1 METIKIAWRNLW
13 RNKRRTLITSAS
25 VFFAIFLALLMRA
38 FQLGSYDLMVYNIVH
53 AYSGYFQVHSTGY
66 WDDKI
71 INNTFEY
78 TPELVSRIDEVP
90 DITSYAPRLESFALG
105 SYGTKTKGVMVNGVV
120 PDQEDKLT
128 GLNKKLV
135 EGEYLTQDDDG
146 ALVSQKLAEY
156 LKIGIGD
163 TLVLIG
169 QGYHG
174 VSAAGIFPVKG
185 IIHFPSPEL
194 DGRMVF
200 LSLPTSQ
207 ALFSADNRLTSLAFN
222 LVDSK
227 NYKSVAHHLKQ
238 KLDPKLYEVMT
249 WEEMMPDVVQQ
260 IQSDNASGLIML
272 AILYMIV
279 GFGIFGTILMMF
291 SERIREFGMMIAI
304 GMQKFNLI
312 RIVLT
317 ELIFI
322 GLLGVVAGI
331 AAAAPLIF
339 YFFLNPIP
347 LTGELAEAT
356 IKMGFEPIMPVAWEP
371 SYFVAQALTV
381 FIILLVVMILPVVKI
396 SKLTVIEALRR

>member
-38 FQLGSYDLMVYNIVH
+38 FQLGSYDLMVYNVVH
-53 AYSGYFQVHSTGY
+53 AYSGYFQLHANGY

-71 INNTFEY
+71 INNTFDY
-78 TPELVSRIDEVP
+78 TPELITQIEEVSE
-90 DITSYAPRLESFALG
+90 ITSYAPRLESFALG
-105 SYGTKTKGVMVNGVV
+105 SFGTQTKGVMVNGVD
-120 PDQEDKLT
+120 PDEEDKLT
-128 GLNKKLV
+128 GLSKKMV
-135 EGEYLTQDDDG
+135 EGEYLAPEDDG
-146 ALVSQKLAEY
+146 ALVSQKLAQY
-156 LKIGIGD
+156 LKIDVGD

-174 VSAAGIFPVKG
+174 VSAAGVYPVRG
-185 IIHFPSPEL
+185 IVHFPSPEL
-194 DGRMVF
+194 DGRMIF
-200 LSLPTSQ
+200 LSLPAAQ
-207 ALFSADNRLTSLAFN
+207 ALFSAENRLTSIAFN

-227 NYKSVAHHLKQ
+227 NYKRVAHHLKE
-238 KLDPKLYEVMT
+238 KLDPELYEVMT

-304 GMQKFNLI
+304 GMQKFKLI
-312 RIVLT
+312 RIVVT
-317 ELIFI
+317 ELFFI

-331 AAAAPLIF
+331 AAAIPLIF

-356 IKMGFEPIMPVAWEP
+356 ISMGFEPIMPVAWET
-371 SYFVAQALTV
+371 SYFIAQALTV
-381 FIILLVVMILPVVKI
+381 FIILLVVMILPAVKI
-396 SKLTVIEALRR
+396 SRLTVINALRR

>member
-78 TPELVSRIDEVP
+78 TPELISRIDEVP
-90 DITSYAPRLESFALG
+90 EITSYAPRLESFALG

-120 PDQEDKLT
+120 PDQEEKLT
-128 GLNKKLV
+128 GLHKKLV
-135 EGEYLTQDDDG
+135 EGEYLGPDDDG
-146 ALVSQKLAEY
+146 ALVSRKLAKY

-185 IIHFPSPEL
+185 IVHFPSPEL
-194 DGRMVF
+194 DGRMIY
-200 LSLPTSQ
+200 LSLPASQ
-207 ALFSADNRLTSLAFN
+207 SLFSADNRLTSLAFN
-222 LVDSK
+222 LADSK
-227 NYKSVAHHLKQ
+227 NYKRVAYHLKE
-238 KLDPKLYEVMT
+238 KLDPDLYEVMI

-304 GMQKFNLI
+304 GMQKFKLI
-312 RIVLT
+312 RIVVT
-317 ELIFI
+317 ELVFI

-331 AAAAPLIF
+331 VAAIPLIY

-356 IKMGFEPIMPVAWEP
+356 ISLGFEPIMPVAWEP
-371 SYFVAQALTV
+371 SYFVGQALTV
-381 FIILLVVMILPVVKI
+381 FVILLVVMILPVVKI
-396 SKLTVIEALRR
+396 SRFSVIKALKR

>member
-53 AYSGYFQVHSTGY
+53 AYSGYFQVHSNGY

-78 TPELVSRIDEVP
+78 TPELVSQIEEVP
-90 DITSYAPRLESFALG
+90 DITSYTPRLESFALG
-105 SYGTKTKGVMVNGVV
+105 SYGTKTKGVMVNGVI
-120 PDQEDKLT
+120 PDQEDNLT
-128 GLNKKLV
+128 GLHKKLV
-135 EGEYLTQDDDG
+135 EGEYLTKDDDG
-146 ALVSQKLAEY
+146 ALLSQKLAEY
-156 LKIGIGD
+156 LKITIGD

-185 IIHFPSPEL
+185 IVHFPSPEL
-194 DGRMVF
+194 DGRMIF
-200 LSLPTSQ
+200 LSLPASQ
-207 ALFSADNRLTSLAFN
+207 SLFSADNRLTSLAFN
-222 LVDSK
+222 LADSK
-227 NYKSVAHHLKQ
+227 NYKRVAHQLKE
-238 KLDPKLYEVMT
+238 KLDPHIYEVMT

-304 GMQKFNLI
+304 GMQKIKLI
-312 RIVLT
+312 RIVAT

-322 GLLGVVAGI
+322 GLLGVLAGTVAAI
-331 AAAAPLIF
+331 PLIY

-356 IKMGFEPIMPVAWEP
+356 LAMGFEPVMPVAWES
-371 SYFVAQALTV
+371 SYFFAQALTV
-381 FIILLVVMILPVVKI
+381 IVILLVVMILPVVKI
-396 SKLTVIEALRR
+396 SKFSVINALKR